1 MEDQMKVI
9 FLQDVPPNARA
20 GDIKDVKNGYA
31 RNFLLPR
38 ELATMATAGELK
50 RVESLRRDAEV
61 RRVKEAEEW
70 RQVAASL
77 AEEPVEILVRSGP
90 RGRLYG
96 SVTNTMLAE
105 KLTEISRVQV
115 DRRGIRF
122 EAPVR
127 MLGEYTVPIRYFE
140 GVEGQIVLNVVS
152 IDGGAEAAAME
163 AALEEG
169 VSGDGTGE
177 MSLLEEFEARRLA
190 REARERG
197 EDEEGEDDGS
207 EAPTDS
213 SESGDDS
220 TDSSD
225 DAEAESSEE

>member
-1 MEDQMKVI
+1 MKVI
-9 FLQDVPPNARA
+9 FLHDVPPNARA

-38 ELATMATAGELK
+38 ELATMATGGELK
-50 RVESLRRDAEV
+50 RVEGLRRDAEV

-70 RQVAASL
+70 REVASKL
-77 AEEPVEILVRSGP
+77 AEETVEILVRSGP
-90 RGRLYG
+90 KGRLYG

-105 KLTEISRVQV
+105 RLTEVSNVAI

-122 EAPVR
+122 ESPVR

-152 IDGGAEAAAME
+152 VDGGAEAAAME
-163 AALEEG
+163 AAMVEG
-169 VSGDGTGE
+169 VGGDGTGE

-197 EDEEGEDDGS
+197 EDEDGDGE
-207 EAPTDS
+207 
-213 SESGDDS
+213 
-220 TDSSD
+220 SSD
-225 DAEAESSEE
+225 SNDDTESTKEE

>member
-38 ELATMATAGELK
+38 ELATMATVGELK

-70 RQVAASL
+70 REVATKL

-90 RGRLYG
+90 KGRLYG

-105 KLTEISRVQV
+105 KLTEISRVAV
-115 DRRGIRF
+115 DRRGIKF
-122 EAPVR
+122 ESPVR
-127 MLGEYTVPIRYFE
+127 MLGEYVVPIRYFE
-140 GVEGQIVLNVVS
+140 GIEGQVVLNVVS
-152 IDGGAEAAAME
+152 IDGGAEAEAME
-163 AALEEG
+163 AAMVEG
-169 VSGDGTGE
+169 VGGDGTGE

-197 EDEEGEDDGS
+197 EDEEGDD
-207 EAPTDS
+207 D
-213 SESGDDS
+213 SGDD
-220 TDSSD
+220 
-225 DAEAESSEE
+225 AESTKEE

>member
-1 MEDQMKVI
+1 MKVI

-20 GDIKDVKNGYA
+20 GDVKDVKNGYA

-38 ELATMATAGELK
+38 ELATLATTGELK
-50 RVESLRRDAEV
+50 RVESLRREAEV

-70 RQVAASL
+70 REVAAKL

-122 EAPVR
+122 DTPVR
-127 MLGEYTVPIRYFE
+127 MLGEYVVQIRYFE
-140 GVEGQIVLNVVS
+140 GVDGQVVLNVVS
-152 IDGGAEAAAME
+152 IDGGAEAAALE

-169 VSGDGTGE
+169 VSGDGIGE

-190 REARERG
+190 REAREA
-197 EDEEGEDDGS
+197 EEVAGEDD
-207 EAPTDS
+207 
-213 SESGDDS
+213 SESSDEFK
-220 TDSSD
+220 SD
-225 DAEAESSEE
+225 DEAENEKE

>member
-38 ELATMATAGELK
+38 ELATMATGGELK
-50 RVESLRRDAEV
+50 RVEGLRRDAEV

-70 RQVAASL
+70 REVASKL
-77 AEEPVEILVRSGP
+77 AEETVEILVRSGP
-90 RGRLYG
+90 KGRLYG

-105 KLTEISRVQV
+105 RLTEVSNVAI

-122 EAPVR
+122 ESPVR

-152 IDGGAEAAAME
+152 VDGGAEAAAME
-163 AALEEG
+163 AAMVEG
-169 VSGDGTGE
+169 VGGDGTGE

-197 EDEEGEDDGS
+197 EDEDGDGE
-207 EAPTDS
+207 
-213 SESGDDS
+213 
-220 TDSSD
+220 SSD
-225 DAEAESSEE
+225 SNDDTESTKEE

>member
-1 MEDQMKVI
+1 MKVI

-38 ELATMATAGELK
+38 ELATMATVGELK

-70 RQVAASL
+70 REVATKL

-90 RGRLYG
+90 KGRLYG

-105 KLTEISRVQV
+105 KLTEISRVAV
-115 DRRGIRF
+115 DRRGIKF
-122 EAPVR
+122 ESPVR
-127 MLGEYTVPIRYFE
+127 MLGEYVVPIRYFE
-140 GVEGQIVLNVVS
+140 GIEGQVVLNVIS
-152 IDGGAEAAAME
+152 IDGGAEAEAME
-163 AALEEG
+163 AAMVEG
-169 VSGDGTGE
+169 VGGDGTGE

-197 EDEEGEDDGS
+197 EDEEGDD
-207 EAPTDS
+207 D
-213 SESGDDS
+213 SGDD
-220 TDSSD
+220 
-225 DAEAESSEE
+225 AESTKEE

>member
-1 MEDQMKVI
+1 MKII
-9 FLQDVPPNARA
+9 FLKDVPPNARA

-38 ELATMATAGELK
+38 GLATMATGGELK

-70 RQVAASL
+70 IKVAEKL

-105 KLTEISRVQV
+105 KLTEISSVQV

-122 EAPVR
+122 DSPVR
-127 MLGEYTVPIRYFE
+127 MLGEYTVPIHYFE
-140 GVEGQIVLNVVS
+140 GVDGQVELHVLS
-152 IDGGAEAAAME
+152 QDGGAEAAAME

-169 VSGDGTGE
+169 VVNDGAGQMT
-177 MSLLEEFEARRLA
+177 LLEEFEARRIAREL

-197 EDEEGEDDGS
+197 DVPEESEDGTS
-207 EAPTDS
+207 E
-213 SESGDDS
+213 ESGDDGQ
-220 TDSSD
+220 
-225 DAEAESSEE
+225 AESDED

>member
-1 MEDQMKVI
+1 MKII
-9 FLQDVPPNARA
+9 FLKDVPPNARA

-38 ELATMATAGELK
+38 GLATMATGGELK

-70 RQVAASL
+70 IKVAEKL

-105 KLTEISRVQV
+105 KLTEISSVQV

-122 EAPVR
+122 DSPVR
-127 MLGEYTVPIRYFE
+127 MLGEYTVPVHYFE
-140 GVEGQIVLNVVS
+140 GVDGQVELHVLS
-152 IDGGAEAAAME
+152 QDGGAEAAAME

-169 VSGDGTGE
+169 VVNDGAGQMT
-177 MSLLEEFEARRLA
+177 LLEEFEARRIAREL

-197 EDEEGEDDGS
+197 DVPEESEDGTS
-207 EAPTDS
+207 E
-213 SESGDDS
+213 ESGDDGQ
-220 TDSSD
+220 
-225 DAEAESSEE
+225 AESDED

>member
-1 MEDQMKVI
+1 MKII
-9 FLQDVPPNARA
+9 FLADVPPNSRA

-38 ELATMATAGELK
+38 GLATMATVGELK

-70 RQVAASL
+70 REVAEKL

-122 EAPVR
+122 DAPVR
-127 MLGEYTVPIRYFE
+127 ALGEYTVPIHYFE
-140 GVEGQIVLNVVS
+140 GVDGQVELHVLS
-152 IDGGAEAAAME
+152 QDGGAEAAAME
-163 AALEEG
+163 AALE
-169 VSGDGTGE
+169 DGIISDGAGQ
-177 MSLLEEFEARRLA
+177 MSLLEEFEARRIAREL

-197 EDEEGEDDGS
+197 EEPEESEDGTEAAPKNTQEDDGK
-207 EAPTDS
+207 
-213 SESGDDS
+213 
-220 TDSSD
+220 
-225 DAEAESSEE
+225 AESAKD

>member
-1 MEDQMKVI
+1 MKVI

-70 RQVAASL
+70 RDVASKL

-90 RGRLYG
+90 KGRLYG

-105 KLTEISRVQV
+105 KLTDISRVAI
-115 DRRGIRF
+115 DRRGIKF
-122 EAPVR
+122 ESPVR
-127 MLGEYTVPIRYFE
+127 MLGEYTVDIRYFE
-140 GVEGQIVLNVVS
+140 GVEGQVVLNVVS
-152 IDGGAEAAAME
+152 IDGGAEAKAME
-163 AALEEG
+163 AAMVEG
-169 VSGDGTGE
+169 VGGDGTGE
-177 MSLLEEFEARRLA
+177 MTLLEEFEARRLA
-190 REARERG
+190 REAKERG
-197 EDEEGEDDGS
+197 EDEEGDDS
-207 EAPTDS
+207 
-213 SESGDDS
+213 SGDD
-220 TDSSD
+220 
-225 DAEAESSEE
+225 AESTKEE

>member
-1 MEDQMKVI
+1 MKVI

-38 ELATMATAGELK
+38 DLATLATAGELK

-70 RQVAASL
+70 REIASKL

-90 RGRLYG
+90 KGRLYG

-105 KLTEISRVQV
+105 KLTEISNVAV

-122 EAPVR
+122 ETPVR
-127 MLGEYTVPIRYFE
+127 MLGEYLVPIRYFE
-140 GVEGQIVLNVVS
+140 GVEGQVVLNVVS
-152 IDGGAEAAAME
+152 VDGGAEAKAME
-163 AALEEG
+163 AAMVEG
-169 VSGDGTGE
+169 VGGDGTGE

-190 REARERG
+190 REAKERG
-197 EDEEGEDDGS
+197 EVEEGD
-207 EAPTDS
+207 
-213 SESGDDS
+213 DDS
-220 TDSSD
+220 ED
-225 DAEAESSEE
+225 DAESSKED

>member
-1 MEDQMKVI
+1 MKVI

-38 ELATMATAGELK
+38 DLATLATAGELK

-70 RQVAASL
+70 REIASKL
-77 AEEPVEILVRSGP
+77 GEEPVEILVRSGP
-90 RGRLYG
+90 KGRLYG

-105 KLTEISRVQV
+105 KLTEISNVAV

-122 EAPVR
+122 ETPVR
-127 MLGEYTVPIRYFE
+127 MLGEYLVPIRYFE
-140 GVEGQIVLNVVS
+140 GVEGQVVLNVVS
-152 IDGGAEAAAME
+152 VDGGAEAKAME
-163 AALEEG
+163 AAMVEG
-169 VSGDGTGE
+169 VGGDGTGE

-190 REARERG
+190 REAKERG
-197 EDEEGEDDGS
+197 EVEEGD
-207 EAPTDS
+207 
-213 SESGDDS
+213 DDS
-220 TDSSD
+220 ED
-225 DAEAESSEE
+225 DAESSKED

>member
-1 MEDQMKVI
+1 MKVI
-9 FLQDVPPNARA
+9 FLKDVPPNARA

-38 ELATMATAGELK
+38 ELATLATAGELK

-70 RQVAASL
+70 RDVASKL

-105 KLTEISRVQV
+105 RLTEISNVQI

-122 EAPVR
+122 DTPVR
-127 MLGEYTVPIRYFE
+127 MLGEYVVPIRYFE
-140 GVEGQIVLNVVS
+140 GVDGQVNLNVVS

-169 VSGDGTGE
+169 ISGDGTGE
-177 MSLLEEFEARRLA
+177 MSLLEEFEARRIA
-190 REARERG
+190 REAKERG
-197 EDEEGEDDGS
+197 EDDEGEEGGSDSDDGA
-207 EAPTDS
+207 E
-213 SESGDDS
+213 E
-220 TDSSD
+220 SSD
-225 DAEAESSEE
+225 EGEAESSEE

>member
-1 MEDQMKVI
+1 MKII
-9 FLQDVPPNARA
+9 FLKDVPPNARA

-38 ELATMATAGELK
+38 GLATMATGGELK

-70 RQVAASL
+70 IKVAEKL

-105 KLTEISRVQV
+105 KLTEISSVQV

-122 EAPVR
+122 DSPVR
-127 MLGEYTVPIRYFE
+127 MLGEYTVPIHYFE
-140 GVEGQIVLNVVS
+140 GVDGQVELHVLS
-152 IDGGAEAAAME
+152 QDGGAEAAAME

-169 VSGDGTGE
+169 VVNDGAGQMT
-177 MSLLEEFEARRLA
+177 LLEEFEARRIAREL

-197 EDEEGEDDGS
+197 DVPEESEDGAS
-207 EAPTDS
+207 E
-213 SESGDDS
+213 ESGDGGQ
-220 TDSSD
+220 
-225 DAEAESSEE
+225 AESDED

>member
-1 MEDQMKVI
+1 MKVI
-9 FLQDVPPNARA
+9 FLKDVPPNARA

-38 ELATMATAGELK
+38 ELATLATAGELK

-70 RQVAASL
+70 RDVASKL

-105 KLTEISRVQV
+105 RLTEISNVQI

-122 EAPVR
+122 DTPVR
-127 MLGEYTVPIRYFE
+127 MLGEYVVPIRYFE
-140 GVEGQIVLNVVS
+140 GVDGQVNLNVVS

-169 VSGDGTGE
+169 ISGDGTGE
-177 MSLLEEFEARRLA
+177 MSLLEEFEARRIA
-190 REARERG
+190 REAKERG
-197 EDEEGEDDGS
+197 EDEEGEEGGSDSDDGV
-207 EAPTDS
+207 E
-213 SESGDDS
+213 E
-220 TDSSD
+220 SSD
-225 DAEAESSEE
+225 EGEAESSEE

>member
-1 MEDQMKVI
+1 MKVI

-38 ELATMATAGELK
+38 DLATMATAGELK

-61 RRVKEAEEW
+61 RRVKEAEDW
-70 RQVAASL
+70 REVASKL

-96 SVTNTMLAE
+96 SVTSTMLAE
-105 KLTEISRVQV
+105 KLTEISNVAV

-122 EAPVR
+122 ETPVR
-127 MLGEYTVPIRYFE
+127 MLGEYLVPIHYFE
-140 GVEGQIVLNVVS
+140 GVEGQVVLNVVS
-152 IDGGAEAAAME
+152 VDDGAEAAAME
-163 AALEEG
+163 AAMVEG
-169 VSGDGTGE
+169 VGGDGTGE

-190 REARERG
+190 REAKERG
-197 EDEEGEDDGS
+197 EDEEGDD
-207 EAPTDS
+207 D
-213 SESGDDS
+213 SGDD
-220 TDSSD
+220 
-225 DAEAESSEE
+225 AESTKEE

>member
-1 MEDQMKVI
+1 MKII
-9 FLQDVPPNARA
+9 FLKDVPPNARA

-38 ELATMATAGELK
+38 GLATMATGGELK

-70 RQVAASL
+70 IKVAEKL

-105 KLTEISRVQV
+105 KLTEISSVQV

-122 EAPVR
+122 DSPVR
-127 MLGEYTVPIRYFE
+127 MLGEYTVPIHYFE
-140 GVEGQIVLNVVS
+140 GVDGQVELHVLS
-152 IDGGAEAAAME
+152 QDGGAEAAAME

-169 VSGDGTGE
+169 VVNDGAGQMT
-177 MSLLEEFEARRLA
+177 LLEEFEARRIAREL

-197 EDEEGEDDGS
+197 DVPEESEDGAS
-207 EAPTDS
+207 E
-213 SESGDDS
+213 ESGDDGH
-220 TDSSD
+220 
-225 DAEAESSEE
+225 AESDED

>member
-1 MEDQMKVI
+1 MKVI

-20 GDIKDVKNGYA
+20 GDVKDVKNGYA

-38 ELATMATAGELK
+38 ELATLATTGELK
-50 RVESLRRDAEV
+50 RVESLRREAEV

-70 RQVAASL
+70 REVAAKL

-96 SVTNTMLAE
+96 SVTNTMLAA

-122 EAPVR
+122 DTPVR
-127 MLGEYTVPIRYFE
+127 MLGEYVVQIRYFE
-140 GVEGQIVLNVVS
+140 GVDGQVVLNVVS

-169 VSGDGTGE
+169 VSGDGIGE

-190 REARERG
+190 REAREA
-197 EDEEGEDDGS
+197 EEVAGEDD
-207 EAPTDS
+207 
-213 SESGDDS
+213 SESSDEFK
-220 TDSSD
+220 SD
-225 DAEAESSEE
+225 DEAENEKE

>member
-1 MEDQMKVI
+1 MKVI

-38 ELATMATAGELK
+38 ELATMATLGELK

-70 RQVAASL
+70 REVAAKL

-105 KLTEISRVQV
+105 RLTEISRVAV
-115 DRRGIRF
+115 DRRGIKF
-122 EAPVR
+122 ESPVR
-127 MLGEYTVPIRYFE
+127 MLGEYVVPIRYFE
-140 GVEGQIVLNVVS
+140 GVDGQVVLNVVS
-152 IDGGAEAAAME
+152 VDGGAEAAAME
-163 AALEEG
+163 AAMVEG
-169 VSGDGTGE
+169 VGGDGTGE

-197 EDEEGEDDGS
+197 EDEEGDD
-207 EAPTDS
+207 D
-213 SESGDDS
+213 SGD
-220 TDSSD
+220 
-225 DAEAESSEE
+225 EAESTKEE

>member
-1 MEDQMKVI
+1 MKVI

-38 ELATMATAGELK
+38 ELATMATVGELK

-70 RQVAASL
+70 REVATKL

-90 RGRLYG
+90 KGRLYG

-105 KLTEISRVQV
+105 KLTEISRVAV
-115 DRRGIRF
+115 DRRGIKF
-122 EAPVR
+122 ESPVR
-127 MLGEYTVPIRYFE
+127 MLGEYVVPIRYFE
-140 GVEGQIVLNVVS
+140 GIEGQVVLNVVS
-152 IDGGAEAAAME
+152 IDGGAEAEAME
-163 AALEEG
+163 AAMVEG
-169 VSGDGTGE
+169 VGGDGTGE

-197 EDEEGEDDGS
+197 EDEEGDD
-207 EAPTDS
+207 D
-213 SESGDDS
+213 SGDD
-220 TDSSD
+220 
-225 DAEAESSEE
+225 AESTKEE

>member
-1 MEDQMKVI
+1 MKVI
-9 FLQDVPPNARA
+9 FLKDVPPNARA

-38 ELATMATAGELK
+38 ELATLATAGELK

-70 RQVAASL
+70 RDVASKL

-105 KLTEISRVQV
+105 RLTEISNVQI

-122 EAPVR
+122 DTPVR
-127 MLGEYTVPIRYFE
+127 MLGEYVVPIRYFE
-140 GVEGQIVLNVVS
+140 GVDGQVNLNVVS

-163 AALEEG
+163 AALE
-169 VSGDGTGE
+169 
-177 MSLLEEFEARRLA
+177 
-190 REARERG
+190 
-197 EDEEGEDDGS
+197 
-207 EAPTDS
+207 
-213 SESGDDS
+213 
-220 TDSSD
+220 
-225 DAEAESSEE
+225 

>member
-1 MEDQMKVI
+1 MKVI

-20 GDIKDVKNGYA
+20 GDVKDVKNGYA

-38 ELATMATAGELK
+38 ELATLATTGELK
-50 RVESLRRDAEV
+50 RVESLRREAEV

-70 RQVAASL
+70 REVAAKL

-122 EAPVR
+122 DTPVR
-127 MLGEYTVPIRYFE
+127 MLGEYVVQIRYFE
-140 GVEGQIVLNVVS
+140 GVDGQVVLNVVS

-169 VSGDGTGE
+169 VSGDGIGE

-190 REARERG
+190 REAREA
-197 EDEEGEDDGS
+197 EEVAGEDD
-207 EAPTDS
+207 
-213 SESGDDS
+213 SESSDEFK
-220 TDSSD
+220 SD
-225 DAEAESSEE
+225 DEAESVKE

>member
-1 MEDQMKVI
+1 MKVI

-70 RQVAASL
+70 REVASKL

-90 RGRLYG
+90 RGQLYG
-96 SVTNTMLAE
+96 SVTSTMLAE
-105 KLTEISRVQV
+105 KLTEISNVAV

-122 EAPVR
+122 ETPVR
-127 MLGEYTVPIRYFE
+127 MLGEYLVPIHYFE
-140 GVEGQIVLNVVS
+140 GVDGQVVLNVVS
-152 IDGGAEAAAME
+152 VDGGAEAAAME
-163 AALEEG
+163 AAMVEG
-169 VSGDGTGE
+169 VGGDGTGE
-177 MSLLEEFEARRLA
+177 MSLLEEFESRRLA
-190 REARERG
+190 REAKERG
-197 EDEEGEDDGS
+197 EDEEGDD
-207 EAPTDS
+207 D
-213 SESGDDS
+213 SGDD
-220 TDSSD
+220 
-225 DAEAESSEE
+225 AESTKEE

>member
-1 MEDQMKVI
+1 MKVI

-38 ELATMATAGELK
+38 DLATMATAGELK

-61 RRVKEAEEW
+61 RRVKEAEDW
-70 RQVAASL
+70 REVASKL

-96 SVTNTMLAE
+96 SVTSTMLAE
-105 KLTEISRVQV
+105 KLTEISNVAV

-122 EAPVR
+122 ETPVR
-127 MLGEYTVPIRYFE
+127 MLGEYLVPIHYFE
-140 GVEGQIVLNVVS
+140 GVEGQVVLNVVS
-152 IDGGAEAAAME
+152 VDGGAEAAAME
-163 AALEEG
+163 AAMVEG
-169 VSGDGTGE
+169 VGGDGTGE

-190 REARERG
+190 REAKERG
-197 EDEEGEDDGS
+197 EDEEGDD
-207 EAPTDS
+207 D
-213 SESGDDS
+213 SGDH
-220 TDSSD
+220 
-225 DAEAESSEE
+225 AESTKEE

>member
-1 MEDQMKVI
+1 MKII

-31 RNFLLPR
+31 RNYLLPR
-38 ELATMATAGELK
+38 GLATMATGGELK
-50 RVESLRRDAEV
+50 RVESLRREAEV

-70 RQVAASL
+70 REVAEKL

-105 KLTEISRVQV
+105 KLTEISRVRV

-122 EAPVR
+122 ETPVR
-127 MLGEYTVPIRYFE
+127 LLGEYTVPIHYFE
-140 GVEGQIVLNVVS
+140 GVDGQVELHVLS
-152 IDGGAEAAAME
+152 EDGGVEAAAME

-169 VSGDGTGE
+169 VVNDGAGQMT
-177 MSLLEEFEARRLA
+177 LLEEFEARRIAREL

-197 EDEEGEDDGS
+197 EADEESGED
-207 EAPTDS
+207 ATDAGPNNS
-213 SESGDDS
+213 QEDD
-220 TDSSD
+220 
-225 DAEAESSEE
+225 EAESKEDR

>member
-1 MEDQMKVI
+1 MKVI
-9 FLQDVPPNARA
+9 FLHDVPPNARA

-38 ELATMATAGELK
+38 ELATLATKGELK

-70 RQVAASL
+70 RDVATKL

-90 RGRLYG
+90 KGRLYG

-105 KLTEISRVQV
+105 KLTEISRVAV
-115 DRRGIRF
+115 DRRGIKF
-122 EAPVR
+122 ESPVR

-152 IDGGAEAAAME
+152 IDGGAEAEAME
-163 AALEEG
+163 AAMVEG
-169 VSGDGTGE
+169 VGGDGTGE

-190 REARERG
+190 REAKERG
-197 EDEEGEDDGS
+197 DDEESDD
-207 EAPTDS
+207 D
-213 SESGDDS
+213 SGDD
-220 TDSSD
+220 
-225 DAEAESSEE
+225 AESTKED

>member
-1 MEDQMKVI
+1 MKI
-9 FLQDVPPNARA
+9 SFLKDVPPNARA

-38 ELATMATAGELK
+38 GLATMATGGELK

-70 RQVAASL
+70 IKVAEKL

-105 KLTEISRVQV
+105 KLTEISSVQV

-122 EAPVR
+122 DSPVR
-127 MLGEYTVPIRYFE
+127 MLGEYTVPVHYFE
-140 GVEGQIVLNVVS
+140 GVDGQVELHVLS
-152 IDGGAEAAAME
+152 QDGGAEAAAME

-169 VSGDGTGE
+169 VVNDGAGQMT
-177 MSLLEEFEARRLA
+177 LLEEFEARRIAREL

-197 EDEEGEDDGS
+197 DVPEESEDGTS
-207 EAPTDS
+207 E
-213 SESGDDS
+213 ESGDDGQ
-220 TDSSD
+220 
-225 DAEAESSEE
+225 AESDED

>member
-152 IDGGAEAAAME
+152 VDGGAEAAAME

-190 REARERG
+190 REARER
-197 EDEEGEDDGS
+197 DESEDDEDASETGGS
-207 EAPTDS
+207 T
-213 SESGDDS
+213 GD
-220 TDSSD
+220 T
-225 DAEAESSEE
+225 EAESTKED

>member
-38 ELATMATAGELK
+38 DLATMATAGELK

-61 RRVKEAEEW
+61 RRVKEAEDW
-70 RQVAASL
+70 REVASKL

-96 SVTNTMLAE
+96 SVTSTMLAE
-105 KLTEISRVQV
+105 KLTEISNVAV

-122 EAPVR
+122 ETPVR
-127 MLGEYTVPIRYFE
+127 MLGEYLVPIHYFE
-140 GVEGQIVLNVVS
+140 GVEGQVVLNVVS
-152 IDGGAEAAAME
+152 VDDGAEAAAME
-163 AALEEG
+163 AAMVEG
-169 VSGDGTGE
+169 VGGDGTGE

-190 REARERG
+190 REAKERG
-197 EDEEGEDDGS
+197 EDEEGDD
-207 EAPTDS
+207 D
-213 SESGDDS
+213 SGDD
-220 TDSSD
+220 
-225 DAEAESSEE
+225 AESTKEE

>member
-1 MEDQMKVI
+1 MKVI

-38 ELATMATAGELK
+38 ELATMATGGELK

-70 RQVAASL
+70 REVASKL

-105 KLTEISRVQV
+105 KLTEISNVQV

-122 EAPVR
+122 DTPVR
-127 MLGEYTVPIRYFE
+127 MLGEYTVPIHYFE
-140 GVEGQIVLNVVS
+140 GVDGQVVLNVVS
-152 IDGGAEAAAME
+152 VDGGAEAAAME
-163 AALEEG
+163 AAMVEG
-169 VSGDGTGE
+169 VGGDGTGE
-177 MSLLEEFEARRLA
+177 MSLLEEFESRRLA
-190 REARERG
+190 REAKERG
-197 EDEEGEDDGS
+197 EDEEG
-207 EAPTDS
+207 
-213 SESGDDS
+213 
-220 TDSSD
+220 SD
-225 DAEAESSEE
+225 DDAESSEE